1 MFCDHQIKE
10 GNTSPPLAFTQM
22 FDIYS
27 FMFSNYPFLWNW
39 ASLWIEFG
47 EVVTF
52 IFLDWFLQIEITG

>member
-1 MFCDHQIKE
+1 
-10 GNTSPPLAFTQM
+10 M

-39 ASLWIEFG
+39 ASLSIEFG